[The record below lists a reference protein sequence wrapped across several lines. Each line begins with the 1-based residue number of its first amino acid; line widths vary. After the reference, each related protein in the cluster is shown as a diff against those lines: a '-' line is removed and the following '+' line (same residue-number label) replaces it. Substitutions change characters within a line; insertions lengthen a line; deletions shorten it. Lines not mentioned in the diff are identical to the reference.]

1 MAVVLLEDWCKGMD
15 LDPKKALLIV
25 GIPVECSEAEIKET
39 VQAGLFPLSTYR
51 VVGRMFRREDN
62 AKAIFIELADAVNHA
77 TIPSRIPGKGGSWEV
92 VVKPRN
98 ADEEFLSRLN
108 CFLKDEGRKIGD
120 VARTLACS
128 ALSVEDMGA
137 GSSGPFK
144 SVPPQPETESLW
156 YRKLKVFSG
165 SPSPD
170 PGEETF
176 EAWLEQ
182 VTELMQVWQVSE
194 VEKRR
199 RLLESLRGSALST
212 LRVLRAEDDSITVE
226 QCLDALKVIYG
237 SKEDCETEQYM
248 LLQTHQKSGEK
259 VSAFLLRIEPLL
271 QRVAQRSPSS
281 AQSTDMVRLEHVL
294 AQASVTAALRGKLEV
309 LGQQGCPPTFLE
321 LVQLVRDEEVWENT
335 VALRK
340 EKQKHQGRSRRASG
354 RREKAQASAPAAQG
368 PAPAESVAAALGVT
382 ESSTQTVQEGIP
394 SAKRHRLM
402 LWGQGSGEED
412 HTQATWLW
420 AENRAARE
428 ESGNGKGAGALSH
441 PKP

>member
-137 GSSGPFK
+137 GSSGPFR
-144 SVPPQPETESLW
+144 SVPLQPETEGLW

-182 VTELMQVWQVSE
+182 VTELMQ
-194 VEKRR
+194 
-199 RLLESLRGSALST
+199 
-212 LRVLRAEDDSITVE
+212 DDSITVE

-248 LLQTHQKSGEK
+248 LLQTYQKSGEK

-321 LVQLVRDEEVWENT
+321 LVQLVREEEVWENT

-368 PAPAESVAAALGVT
+368 PAPAESVAVALGVT

-420 AENRAARE
+420 AEKRAARE
-428 ESGNGKGAGALSH
+428 ESGNRKGAGALSH